1 MRIIDMHCDT
11 LLECYTK
18 KEPLRKNALSVDLE
32 RMKNNGALVQFFAIF
47 LMPSGW
53 SDDEGEDCN
62 DISSQTN
69 DAYERFLR
77 IYDFY
82 EQELNKNDDIIG
94 RVLTY
99 DDILENERKHKMSSL
114 LAIENGELLYD
125 DIDRL
130 DALYE
135 KGVRLITLTWN
146 GENSIGYPNS
156 LDAKEHLRGL
166 KPFGIEAVKRMNQ
179 LGIIID
185 VSHLS
190 EGGFYDVAKY
200 STKPFVASHSCARAL
215 CNNQRN
221 LTDDQLK
228 CIAEHDGVVGVNFYA
243 PFLKEN
249 SDYSKTDDI
258 LEHMKY
264 MISVMGDDH
273 VAIGSD
279 FDGIDCGVEIS
290 DYGRFGQLVE
300 RMNKEFSEET
310 VRKICYENAQRVL
323 KACLK

>member
-62 DISSQTN
+62 DISSQAN

-82 EQELNKNDDIIG
+82 ERELNKNDDIIG

-130 DALYE
+130 DTY
-135 KGVRLITLTWN
+135 I
-146 GENSIGYPNS
+146 
-156 LDAKEHLRGL
+156 
-166 KPFGIEAVKRMNQ
+166 KR
-179 LGIIID
+179 
-185 VSHLS
+185 
-190 EGGFYDVAKY
+190 A
-200 STKPFVASHSCARAL
+200 
-215 CNNQRN
+215 
-221 LTDDQLK
+221 
-228 CIAEHDGVVGVNFYA
+228 
-243 PFLKEN
+243 
-249 SDYSKTDDI
+249 
-258 LEHMKY
+258 
-264 MISVMGDDH
+264 
-273 VAIGSD
+273 
-279 FDGIDCGVEIS
+279 
-290 DYGRFGQLVE
+290 
-300 RMNKEFSEET
+300 
-310 VRKICYENAQRVL
+310 
-323 KACLK
+323 